1 MSDYENVRRIIKTID
16 IEYNPSTFF
25 VILVN
30 KSHNNNNNKLKNSI
44 DIVELYNVIAS
55 KYIVHFRL
63 DLMASK

>member
-16 IEYNPSTFF
+16 IEYNHSTFF

-30 KSHNNNNNKLKNSI
+30 KSHNNNNKLKNSI
-44 DIVELYNVIAS
+44 DIVGLYNVITS
-55 KYIVHFRL
+55 NYIVHFRL